1 MVIIQK
7 NRGTIFH
14 YMQSINVFAPF
25 IVISPQG
32 VASNNFILNMLLQDL
47 DLGRT
52 PTLVELTTKPSKEK
66 RHPEVNT
73 IIFKAT
79 YVLIYFYGKNS
90 CT

>member
-32 VASNNFILNMLLQDL
+32 VASNNFKPIGMGGIKPLVCSTNTQQHS
-47 DLGRT
+47 LGSQGVLR
-52 PTLVELTTKPSKEK
+52 LE
-66 RHPEVNT
+66 EV
-73 IIFKAT
+73 
-79 YVLIYFYGKNS
+79 
-90 CT
+90 